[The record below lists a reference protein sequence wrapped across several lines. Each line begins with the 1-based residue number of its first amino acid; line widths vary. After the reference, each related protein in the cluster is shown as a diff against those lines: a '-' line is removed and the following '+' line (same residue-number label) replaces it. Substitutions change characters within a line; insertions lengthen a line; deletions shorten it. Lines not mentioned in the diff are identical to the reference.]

1 METLEQGQQIIVDE
15 LAAKVCRN
23 QVYYDCWDSAMLLK
37 VEAVVG
43 VGRGC
48 GGYANENCV
57 RRQLHTKSSNE
68 EMH

>member
-15 LAAKVCRN
+15 LAAKVYRN
-23 QVYYDCWDSAMLLK
+23 QVYYDCWASAMLLK

-57 RRQLHTKSSNE
+57 RRQLHC
-68 EMH
+68 